1 MERFLTLYG
10 SGELSLRKTEEN
22 LLAQNAE
29 LSAHGL
35 TLSREQAAAIA
46 ESRRHALE
54 ANGRVEF
61 AAGIPEKIVRAFCDS
76 PYVDN
81 ATFADTVAELLDLFY
96 TYKNE
101 TLDRIGDDDLIAYMK
116 KYYNGVCRGSLD
128 LLAGIELERLARDVR
143 AGRKGE
149 AADLPSGRDVTDDD
163 FGSAEEEE
171 KGEWSDGDGEETY

>member
-1 MERFLTLYG
+1 MGQFLTLYG
-10 SGELSLRKTEEN
+10 SGELSLRQTEEN
-22 LLAQNAE
+22 LLALNGE
-29 LSAHGL
+29 LAGHAL

-46 ESRRHALE
+46 EARRHALA
-54 ANGRVEF
+54 ANGRAEF
-61 AAGIPEKIVRAFCDS
+61 RGGIPEKIVRAFADS
-76 PYVDN
+76 PYVDA
-81 ATFADTVAELLDLFY
+81 ATFAETVAELLDLFY

-149 AADLPSGRDVTDDD
+149 ATDLPSGRDVTDDD
-163 FGSAEEEE
+163 FSG
-171 KGEWSDGDGEETY
+171 GEDGEGAWNDDGQEV